1 MLCVH
6 RAHVALAG
14 GEDTTYD
21 DDRNQ
26 SIASIDFGSLETV
39 AGYFELE
46 YMGPITAVSF
56 PALVSVGKLFDINY
70 NTHLETFVAK
80 KLATVGWLEVD
91 NNPALK
97 EFSLPAFEATTGV
110 DISDN
115 NALESISFPRL
126 ISTKGDFYCYDND
139 KLASISCPVLATIGD
154 DLYLGGED
162 ATGDAT
168 RNQSLATLDFASLA
182 TVAGDVEL
190 EYMGP
195 ITEVAFPELAFVGGY
210 LDIDYNTHLET
221 FSAPKLTS
229 IDELEVN
236 DNDRLE
242 KVYLPSLVTVT
253 SNIAM
258 TLNNAKLT
266 KVRTRSRQHHYT

>member
-80 KLATVGWLEVD
+80 KLATVGVARGRQQPSAEGV
-91 NNPALK
+91 
-97 EFSLPAFEATTGV
+97 LPARIRG
-110 DISDN
+110 DN
-115 NALESISFPRL
+115 GR
-126 ISTKGDFYCYDND
+126 
-139 KLASISCPVLATIGD
+139 
-154 DLYLGGED
+154 
-162 ATGDAT
+162 
-168 RNQSLATLDFASLA
+168 RHQ
-182 TVAGDVEL
+182 
-190 EYMGP
+190 
-195 ITEVAFPELAFVGGY
+195 
-210 LDIDYNTHLET
+210 
-221 FSAPKLTS
+221 
-229 IDELEVN
+229 
-236 DNDRLE
+236 
-242 KVYLPSLVTVT
+242 
-253 SNIAM
+253 
-258 TLNNAKLT
+258 
-266 KVRTRSRQHHYT
+266 